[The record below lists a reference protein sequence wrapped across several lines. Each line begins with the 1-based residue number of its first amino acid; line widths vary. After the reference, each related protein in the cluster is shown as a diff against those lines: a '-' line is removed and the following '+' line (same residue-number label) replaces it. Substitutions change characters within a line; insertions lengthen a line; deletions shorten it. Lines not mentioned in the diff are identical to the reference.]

1 MKYAKNMFI
10 IVSLSKHSYN
20 VCVFLTMF
28 LVLLFLHFR
37 RKSNDVFKKFKK
49 RSLTFSS
56 IESYLQALLSVK
68 IKKNVSL
75 LKYADGAVHCRSH
88 WSSTWLTLLRLSEE
102 VFYREDPFSL
112 VFILS

>member
-10 IVSLSKHSYN
+10 VVSLSKHSSN

-28 LVLLFLHFR
+28 VVLLFLHFR

-56 IESYLQALLSVK
+56 IESYLQAVLSVK
-68 IKKNVSL
+68 IKKKRIA
-75 LKYADGAVHCRSH
+75 LKYADGAVHCSH
-88 WSSTWLTLLRLSEE
+88 WSSTWLTLLRLSEK

>member
-56 IESYLQALLSVK
+56 IESYLQAVLSVK
-68 IKKNVSL
+68 IKKKRIA

-88 WSSTWLTLLRLSEE
+88 WFTLLRLSEE

-112 VFILS
+112 VFVLS